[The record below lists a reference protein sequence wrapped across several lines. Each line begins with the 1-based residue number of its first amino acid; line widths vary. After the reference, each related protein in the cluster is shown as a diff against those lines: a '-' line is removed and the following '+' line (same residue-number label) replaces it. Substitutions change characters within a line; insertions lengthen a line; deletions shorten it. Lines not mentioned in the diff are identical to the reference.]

1 MRQLAVFAANEQE
14 FPFECLTLKKSQAL
28 FTHCKQVGFKGKTPQ
43 CLCIYIVMFLF
54 LRFSLALQVPEVV
67 LSDFLSVFLPHNL
80 HSWHELI
87 IIKSFKTSAASLK
100 NTLIAAAFAGGQSFF
115 VLLIAVTHQGGS
127 SLGPD
132 SHSSLVILCLQNKR
146 NKQNS
151 GKRL

>member
-1 MRQLAVFAANEQE
+1 MHDTPEKPGIVY
-14 FPFECLTLKKSQAL
+14 TLQASWL
-28 FTHCKQVGFKGKTPQ
+28 QKRDAPVSV
-43 CLCIYIVMFLF
+43 YIVMFLF

-67 LSDFLSVFLPHNL
+67 LSDFLSVYLPHNL

-100 NTLIAAAFAGGQSFF
+100 NTLTVAVAGGQSFF
-115 VLLIAVTHQGGS
+115 IVLLRAVTHQGGS